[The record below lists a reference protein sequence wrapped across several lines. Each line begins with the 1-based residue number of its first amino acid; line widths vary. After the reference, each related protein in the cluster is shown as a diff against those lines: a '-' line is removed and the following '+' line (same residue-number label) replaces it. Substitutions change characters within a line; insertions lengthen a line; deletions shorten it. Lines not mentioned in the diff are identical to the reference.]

1 MIDLRAAYGDTY
13 RITRDEAAVVP
24 GQTKAD
30 RLWLQQIPCQYG
42 HIYLPGTDTL
52 GAYASGRLITGRL
65 AALPGVRVHQR
76 GDTEITVLFPPEGF
90 PAVADLLRARK
101 RRRVAEDQARAGAAR
116 LARHRRVRIGQAGA

>member
-13 RITRDEAAVVP
+13 RITPDEAAVIP

-30 RLWLQQIPCQYG
+30 RLWLQQIPCKYG
-42 HIYLPGTDTL
+42 QIYLHGTDTL

-76 GDTEITVLFPPEGF
+76 GDTEVTVVFPPERF
-90 PAVADLLRARK
+90 SAVADLLRARK
-101 RRRVAEDQARAGAAR
+101 RRCVAEDQ
-116 LARHRRVRIGQAGA
+116 